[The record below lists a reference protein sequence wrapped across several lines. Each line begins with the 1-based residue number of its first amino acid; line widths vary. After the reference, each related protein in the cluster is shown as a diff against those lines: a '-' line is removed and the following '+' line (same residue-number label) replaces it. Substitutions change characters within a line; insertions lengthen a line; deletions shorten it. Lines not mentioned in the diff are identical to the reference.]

1 MPDHMLLMDKGWGD
15 CMDRDKTETSP
26 TYFQDPVTYQS
37 KNSEMK
43 SGIGRKLTTVQRY
56 TFRVESKFSKRE
68 SHHCITDSL
77 IYAHTLVEEK
87 IILELR

>member
-1 MPDHMLLMDKGWGD
+1 
-15 CMDRDKTETSP
+15 MDRDKTETSP

-56 TFRVESKFSKRE
+56 TFRIESKFSERE
-68 SHHCITDSL
+68 SSLHHRQLNLCSYISRGKDYS
-77 IYAHTLVEEK
+77 
-87 IILELR
+87 